1 MAGVSLDG
9 LSFILDNTADTFGL
23 RPGFL
28 ASFSGGFQ
36 ALDGDD
42 TVTGSTD
49 SELIYGNRGD
59 DNVAGGNGADI
70 LRGGQGNDT
79 LFGDDGNDQ
88 LFGGKGDDLLN
99 GGAGNDSLFGRAGD
113 DILIGAAG
121 TDTLTGGVGE
131 DVFILQAE
139 SAVTDAAAADRI
151 ADFGNG
157 FDQIGLS
164 GGLTEASLRLEAAG
178 SDTLIRVASSGNI
191 LGRVVG
197 VSAAQLSGRFVSQSA
212 AVAGELGA
220 ARNLGTLTGNVTV
233 SDFVGADEPDD
244 IYRFVLNTARNF
256 NLTLGGLAADAD
268 VFLIQDLNSNNV
280 IDFEE
285 VVNASENGGSSNE
298 GINISS
304 LAAGTYFVQ
313 VFQSEGDSNYSLSL
327 S

>member
-28 ASFSGGFQ
+28 SSFSGGIQ

-164 GGLTEASLRLEAAG
+164 GGLT
-178 SDTLIRVASSGNI
+178 
-191 LGRVVG
+191 
-197 VSAAQLSGRFVSQSA
+197 
-212 AVAGELGA
+212 
-220 ARNLGTLTGNVTV
+220 
-233 SDFVGADEPDD
+233 
-244 IYRFVLNTARNF
+244 
-256 NLTLGGLAADAD
+256 
-268 VFLIQDLNSNNV
+268 
-280 IDFEE
+280 
-285 VVNASENGGSSNE
+285 
-298 GINISS
+298 
-304 LAAGTYFVQ
+304 
-313 VFQSEGDSNYSLSL
+313 
-327 S
+327 